1 MEIRAGGLIGN
12 RESCN
17 GIVQHK
23 GMNILFGLIVINDTG
38 AGDIRAVAARSADPQ
53 TGRHFNADL
62 GGRVRNDERQRN
74 ICIPHHRIHIP
85 LGAAHG
91 EGAADSHF
99 GSGVSFFQLVLDTRA
114 AERNGTEEIRS
125 GKGNDSRRNSFR
137 YALYRYVIKYG
148 ICPAAQEG
156 QGCAAFDANGSA
168 CAFFRTGIRSRS
180 AFFRS
185 GRRSRSA
192 FARSRITG
200 FTPRGRCAGR
210 VALILGFYIVLFQ
223 VFRVRSGRVCSLC
236 TLFRPFCPFLG
247 ILIILLLRRSG
258 GVSLG
263 IILDHARGNSCSHK
277 TACGDGTLCSAGR
290 TCAQFPDEGTSCN
303 IPRQLRIFID
313 LLGGFFRIRGIF
325 GIHHGGRIKPTA
337 IVSNHGNAVYIIV
350 YNTHANTECFGA
362 FASLRFGAGRVINVG
377 GVRRGDSSEP
387 GCDSC
392 LIVNGNDAVAVAVAE
407 GDHAGNANR
416 IPLACLLDLVLHLQ
430 PVVGRNFQRL
440 SPREFYALSGD
451 DQTIAADILNT
462 HRGADAHLGV
472 RPRGVRII
480 GRQFFGSV
488 KAHRAGCG
496 VG

>member
-12 RESCN
+12 REPGN

-156 QGCAAFDANGSA
+156 QGCAAFDANGST

-185 GRRSRSA
+185 GRRSRSAFARRSIRVFALSRFSA

-223 VFRVRSGRVCSLC
+223 VFRVRSGLVCSLGPLFGPLGPLLGVLGFVFAII
-236 TLFRPFCPFLG
+236 LFRSG
-247 ILIILLLRRSG
+247 AVVIIILLLRRSG

-277 TACGDGTLCSAGR
+277 AACGDAALRHGDVLLVDGGLV
-290 TCAQFPDEGTSCN
+290 AQFPGEGASGN
-303 IPRQLRIFID
+303 IPR
-313 LLGGFFRIRGIF
+313 
-325 GIHHGGRIKPTA
+325 
-337 IVSNHGNAVYIIV
+337 
-350 YNTHANTECFGA
+350 
-362 FASLRFGAGRVINVG
+362 
-377 GVRRGDSSEP
+377 
-387 GCDSC
+387 
-392 LIVNGNDAVAVAVAE
+392 
-407 GDHAGNANR
+407 
-416 IPLACLLDLVLHLQ
+416 
-430 PVVGRNFQRL
+430 
-440 SPREFYALSGD
+440 
-451 DQTIAADILNT
+451 
-462 HRGADAHLGV
+462 
-472 RPRGVRII
+472 
-480 GRQFFGSV
+480 
-488 KAHRAGCG
+488 
-496 VG
+496 